1 MNVPLV
7 PMATTDAPHAAIW
20 RLEDDVLVE
29 EGDGRRR
36 LYGRWDKTFG
46 CWTVPLPAED
56 PDAWVP
62 FEPDWPVLGRHGT
75 WLLPDGPHDESWY
88 ASRAAI
94 AAYFSLIPLPIR
106 RLVSSF
112 GSQQWHLLEAIW
124 RDPQVARTIDTEAQ
138 AVPNLHW

>member
-7 PMATTDAPHAAIW
+7 PIATTESPLATSW

-29 EGDGRRR
+29 EGDGWRR

-56 PDAWVP
+56 PDARVS

-75 WLLPDGPHDESWY
+75 WLLPDGPRDEAWY

-106 RLVSSF
+106 RLVAPH
-112 GSQQWHLLEAIW
+112 GSRQWELLEAIW
-124 RDPQVARTIDTEAQ
+124 RDPTVARSIDT
-138 AVPNLHW
+138 AVQS